1 MRRNLG
7 WSMYVEVL
15 FIDKNDV
22 GDDDSNSSS
31 NNNNDNMICN

>member
-1 MRRNLG
+1 
-7 WSMYVEVL
+7 MYVEVL